1 MDNDNIL
8 SENLLKKIRDK
19 LANKLA
25 IRQMKK
31 DPQVKKNVKKLNK
44 EIEEL
49 WDEINDFEKQFNPKA
64 KPFKPKK
71 LTIDDLVKQ
80 DKTVANEETQDQ
92 INLNEILNELLDDQ
106 NKKKKYGNSTI
117 QDRVGLMQQAAAA
130 EDYIA
135 SIQLVQNDLKRKYN
149 DLI

>member
-1 MDNDNIL
+1 MSKKKSYMDNDNIL

-25 IRQMKK
+25 IRQIKN
-31 DPQVKKNVKKLNK
+31 DSQVKKNVKKLNK

-71 LTIDDLVKQ
+71 LTIDDL
-80 DKTVANEETQDQ
+80 
-92 INLNEILNELLDDQ
+92 I
-106 NKKKKYGNSTI
+106 G
-117 QDRVGLMQQAAAA
+117 
-130 EDYIA
+130 
-135 SIQLVQNDLKRKYN
+135 
-149 DLI
+149 